1 MKFKCSEAEIVRYS
15 ERMDRLNLPYT
26 IEMSDAV
33 REFLGSLSS
42 TNCSEIPVN
51 LKYDTIISLVCEDA
65 LTANLDHKQEP
76 SQPLSYGESDWLGC
90 FQIAI

>member
-1 MKFKCSEAEIVRYS
+1 M
-15 ERMDRLNLPYT
+15 
-26 IEMSDAV
+26 
-33 REFLGSLSS
+33 
-42 TNCSEIPVN
+42 N

-65 LTANLDHKQEP
+65 LTANLNHKKEP